1 MLWGAAAG
9 AGGPRACL
17 WPGWSRGP
25 RACLWPGWEPVLWGS
40 ASAVLHSGVLTWDE
54 TENGGCLW
62 SILSLNLEF

>member
-1 MLWGAAAG
+1 MQLLELVVPGLVCGQAG
-9 AGGPRACL
+9 AG
-17 WPGWSRGP
+17 GP